1 MCPIFFLKTHEQ
13 DLPSLMLIRLS
24 SFAVQEGTKFRIL
37 KINVFKT
44 CPVFQK
50 YNLIS
55 FLKSHFSSLNL
66 HKFLQYLK
74 QTVRATSTSFSTEA
88 TNILM

>member
-1 MCPIFFLKTHEQ
+1 MCPIFFLKAHEQ

-24 SFAVQEGTKFRIL
+24 SLAVQFGTKFRML

-44 CPVFQK
+44 CPFFHK

-55 FLKSHFSSLNL
+55 FLKITF
-66 HKFLQYLK
+66 
-74 QTVRATSTSFSTEA
+74 
-88 TNILM
+88 